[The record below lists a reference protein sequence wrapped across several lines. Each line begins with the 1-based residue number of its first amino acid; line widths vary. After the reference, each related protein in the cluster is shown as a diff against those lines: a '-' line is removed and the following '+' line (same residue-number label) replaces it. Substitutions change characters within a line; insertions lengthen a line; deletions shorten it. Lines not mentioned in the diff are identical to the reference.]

1 MELRLVGLS
10 SLTMSEAL
18 SEQRSLQ
25 AECHLAAPDHDL
37 IAKDGNSKKLGSLTG
52 SLRAAAATIVE
63 GCFAIL

>member
-1 MELRLVGLS
+1 
-10 SLTMSEAL
+10 MSEAL